1 MPGTRLDIRLN
12 ENNIPKSG
20 EEPINAIDHLA
31 YIHDLAYQNSNNIKD
46 RHRAD
51 QEMIKRIKTN
61 YRICRCISRL
71 KIRRKFTIL

>member
-31 YIHDLAYQNSNNIKD
+31 YIHDLAYRND
-46 RHRAD
+46 
-51 QEMIKRIKTN
+51 
-61 YRICRCISRL
+61 
-71 KIRRKFTIL
+71 